1 MFEQSREAF
10 NAGGKEHVVGFDFP
24 AKARHD
30 AHRRMERIFVN
41 AERRRR
47 RRGMRRT
54 RRGMRRTRRKRRW
67 KSRRR
72 VMMMMMIAAYSR
84 ALLRK
89 CSS

>member
-1 MFEQSREAF
+1 MILVFEQSREAF

-54 RRGMRRTRRKRRW
+54 RRKRRR

-72 VMMMMMIAAYSR
+72 VMMMMMMMIAAYSR